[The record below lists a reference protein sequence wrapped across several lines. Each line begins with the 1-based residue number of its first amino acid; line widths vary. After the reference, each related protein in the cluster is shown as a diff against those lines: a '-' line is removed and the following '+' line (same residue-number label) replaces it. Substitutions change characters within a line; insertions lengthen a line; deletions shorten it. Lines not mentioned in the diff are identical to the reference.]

1 MDAPRTRYARSGRH
15 HIAYQVVGDGP
26 IDLLYVPTWI
36 SQVELLWEEPHLN
49 RFFSRLASFTRLIL
63 FDRRGS
69 GLSDPMA
76 GAPTLEEQMDDVN
89 AVLDATGSSS
99 AALMAM
105 LEGGPMAML
114 FAASF
119 PERTRALALYTTF
132 ARSTRSDDIPWGVPA
147 PERAA
152 QVEEFVAQW
161 GEGSRLARLSPHAA
175 ADVAIDTWY
184 AKLERHSAS
193 PGTARA
199 IMQLVGEMD
208 VRAVL
213 PTIRVPTLVMHR
225 TDDPMM
231 DPRHATYLAERIPG
245 ARLVTMPPGDTLPII
260 DGDILT
266 DEIEEFLTGSRPSKE
281 PDRVLATVLFTDI
294 VDSTGHAA
302 TLGDQRWRDLL
313 ERHDAITRGE
323 LARFRGREVKHT
335 GDGIFA
341 TFDGPARAIR
351 CAEAI
356 SDAVAKLGVE
366 IRAGLHT
373 GEVEL
378 RDDDVAGVAVHIGA
392 RVAAEAGGGEVLVS
406 STVKDLVAGSGIDFA
421 ERGTTELK
429 GVPGEWRIFAVDR

>member
-1 MDAPRTRYARSGRH
+1 METPQTRYAQSGRH

-69 GLSDPMA
+69 GLSDPMV
-76 GAPTLEEQMDDVN
+76 GVPTLEEQMDDVN
-89 AVLDATGSSS
+89 AVLDAAESPS
-99 AALMAM
+99 AAVVAM

-119 PERTRALALYTTF
+119 PERVRALMLYTTF
-132 ARSTRSDDIPWGVPA
+132 ARSTRSDDVPWA
-147 PERAA
+147 QTKEERDA
-152 QVEEFVAQW
+152 VIEEMMGEW
-161 GEGSRLARLSPHAA
+161 GRASRLRLFSPQAA
-175 ADVAIDTWY
+175 ERSDINEWY

-199 IMQLVGEMD
+199 IMALIAEMD

-213 PTIRVPTLVMHR
+213 PSIRVPTLVINR
-225 TDDPMM
+225 EGDPMF
-231 DPRHATYLAERIPG
+231 DPRHSTYLAERIPG
-245 ARLVTMPPGDTLPII
+245 ARHVVLPPGDTLPIV
-260 DGDILT
+260 DGSLLL
-266 DEIEEFLTGSRPSKE
+266 DEIEEFLTGSKAAKE
-281 PDRVLATVLFTDI
+281 SDRVLATVLFTDI
-294 VDSTGHAA
+294 VDSTGHASA
-302 TLGDQRWRDLL
+302 LGDKRWGELL

-335 GDGIFA
+335 GDGVFA

-356 SDAVAKLGVE
+356 SDAIARLGLQ

-378 RDDDVAGVAVHIGA
+378 RGEDVAGVAVHIGA
-392 RVAAEAGGGEVLVS
+392 RVAAEARGGEVLVS
-406 STVKDLVAGSGIDFA
+406 STVKDLVAGSGIAFA
-421 ERGTTELK
+421 ERGATELK